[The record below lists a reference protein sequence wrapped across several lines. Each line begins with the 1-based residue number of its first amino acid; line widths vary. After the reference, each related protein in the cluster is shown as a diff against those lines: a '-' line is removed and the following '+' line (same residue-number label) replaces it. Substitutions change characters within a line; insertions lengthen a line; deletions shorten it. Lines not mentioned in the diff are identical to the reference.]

1 MEAVAVSYCLDTHAV
16 IWSVTADPR
25 LGSRARNVISEG
37 AKGKLLVPDVVLLEI
52 SMLLR
57 RGRIVLKGDGITFL
71 SRVEELF
78 EIVPI
83 NARIADLAAQ
93 LELPHGD
100 PFDRVIT
107 ATAKVNGTPLL
118 TRDRAITDSGVVEI
132 VW

>member
-1 MEAVAVSYCLDTHAV
+1 M
-16 IWSVTADPR
+16 IWSVTGDAR
-25 LGSRARNVISEG
+25 LGTQARHAIDGV
-37 AKGKLLVPDVVLLEI
+37 AKGNLLIADIVLLEI
-52 SMLLR
+52 SMLLKK
-57 RGRIVLKGDGITFL
+57 GRIVVVGEGITFL

-83 NARIADLAAQ
+83 NARIADLAAR

-107 ATAKVNGTPLL
+107 ATAKVHGVSLL

-132 VW
+132 IW

>member
-1 MEAVAVSYCLDTHAV
+1 MSYCLDTHAV
-16 IWSVTADPR
+16 VWSVTADIR
-25 LGSRARNVISEG
+25 LGSRARHVICES

-78 EIVPI
+78 KLVPI
-83 NARIADLAAQ
+83 DARIADLAAQ
-93 LELPHGD
+93 LDLPHGD
-100 PFDRVIT
+100 LFDRVIT
-107 ATAKVNGTPLL
+107 ATAKVHGAPLL

>member
-1 MEAVAVSYCLDTHAV
+1 METVAVSYCLDTHAV
-16 IWSVTADPR
+16 VWSVTADTR

-57 RGRIVLKGDGITFL
+57 RGRIVLKADGITFL

-83 NARIADLAAQ
+83 DARIADLAAQ
-93 LELPHGD
+93 LNLPHGD

-107 ATAKVNGTPLL
+107 ATAKVHGTPLL